1 MQIKILS
8 TFMSGRDRFVKDEVR
23 EVSEEIGLGAVAN
36 GWAEDVAGRVAT
48 GNLNQA
54 SIDIIVDKS
63 NIGVG
68 DSNG

>member
-1 MQIKILS
+1 MRIKVLN
-8 TFMSGRDRFVKDEVR
+8 TFMEGRDRFTKDEVR
-23 EVSEEIGLGAVAN
+23 EVSEETGLSAVAN

-48 GNLNQA
+48 GKPKQA
-54 SIDIIVDKS
+54 SAYLVVDKI

>member
-1 MQIKILS
+1 MRIKILN
-8 TFMSGRDRFVKDEVR
+8 TFMSGRDRFVKNEVR

-48 GNLNQA
+48 GKPKQA
-54 SIDIIVDKS
+54 SVDIVVDNATS
-63 NIGVG
+63 GVG